1 MIGPGDY
8 FQANAIY
15 SEGAPR
21 YATFSGC
28 GQAFCT
34 SVDGAGYAF
43 GWTEDA
49 VFTGTP
55 GSPGVAAVHGSFN
68 LLTAWSVF
76 ASYEHFWTPALRTS
90 LYGSYLDVSR
100 NATANNILCQDSLTP
115 GQIALFTAGSF
126 ACDMDYQ
133 VWNIGSRSQWNV
145 TKDFYVGVDVIYSK
159 LNSATIN
166 GGLPF
171 STVGTAFTPANRPA
185 GNYFTSDQ
193 DRVSVTWRV
202 HRDIVP

>member
-8 FQANAIY
+8 FQMNAIY

-21 YATFSGC
+21 YASFSG
-28 GQAFCT
+28 ATF
-34 SVDGAGYAF
+34 GAG
-43 GWTEDA
+43 WPEDA
-49 VFTGTP
+49 IFSGTGGT
-55 GSPGVAAVHGSFN
+55 PGVAAVPGSFN

-100 NATANNILCQDSLTP
+100 NAAGNAQFCADTLTA
-115 GQIALFTAGSF
+115 GQFALFTAGAF
-126 ACDMDYQ
+126 ACNGNWQTWD
-133 VWNIGSRSQWNV
+133 IGSRSQWNV
-145 TKDFYVGVDVIYSK
+145 TKDFYVGIDVIYSK
-159 LNSATIN
+159 LQSANIN
-166 GGLPF
+166 NGLPF
-171 STVGTAFTPANRPA
+171 STVGTAWTPLASNHLV
-185 GNYFTSDQ
+185 GNYSTADQ

>member
-1 MIGPGDY
+1 M
-8 FQANAIY
+8 
-15 SEGAPR
+15 
-21 YATFSGC
+21 
-28 GQAFCT
+28 
-34 SVDGAGYAF
+34 
-43 GWTEDA
+43 
-49 VFTGTP
+49 
-55 GSPGVAAVHGSFN
+55 
-68 LLTAWSVF
+68 F

-145 TKDFYVGVDVIYSK
+145 TKDFYVGIDVIYSR
-159 LNSATIN
+159 LQGANINNGALFATS
-166 GGLPF
+166 GSSSL
-171 STVGTAFTPANRPA
+171 TPPGHLA
-185 GNYFTSDQ
+185 GNYFTADQ